1 MTARSDSAANFSAAV
16 LCGGKSRRAG
26 FDKQTIQIDGL
37 WIAVR
42 IAQSLATVFDDVL
55 LVTNRPELYRDS
67 GFRVVGDILPDA
79 GPLGGIHA
87 GLTYAK
93 QEQLF
98 VTACDM
104 PYINEHYLRWLCR
117 AARDEGAKKDA
128 LVVQLVNGML
138 EPMNAIYRKSCLP
151 QVERSIIGGERKIAD
166 KVPSGGKHAIDRGEH
181 HQVDD
186 VGVLDSQRNQR
197 CSSRYDKNNPVAVFF
212 HAAFL
217 RFLMLKMPSG
227 MTSRIRINNA

>member
-1 MTARSDSAANFSAAV
+1 MRAKAMTARKDSAAGFSAAV

-26 FDKQTIQIDGL
+26 FDKQTIRIDGQ
-37 WIAVR
+37 WIAVQ
-42 IAQSLATVFDDVL
+42 IAQALAHVFNDVL

-104 PYINEHYLRWLCR
+104 PYVNEGYLRWLCR
-117 AARDEGAKKDA
+117 AAVDEGAAKDA
-128 LVVQLVNGML
+128 LVVRLENDML
-138 EPMNAIYRKSCLP
+138 EPMNAIYRKNCLP

-166 KVPSGGKHAIDRGEH
+166 LLERMDTLYLPESALAPFGGRETLFFNMNTPEEI
-181 HQVDD
+181 QYY
-186 VGVLDSQRNQR
+186 Q
-197 CSSRYDKNNPVAVFF
+197 SRQNT
-212 HAAFL
+212 
-217 RFLMLKMPSG
+217 R
-227 MTSRIRINNA
+227 

>member
-1 MTARSDSAANFSAAV
+1 MTARKDSAANFSAAV

-26 FDKQTIQIDGL
+26 FDKQTIQVDGL

-104 PYINEHYLRWLCR
+104 PHVNEGYLRWLCR

-128 LVVQLVNGML
+128 LVVQLINGML

-151 QVERSIIGGERKIAD
+151 EVERSITGGERKIAD
-166 KVPSGGKHAIDRGEH
+166 LLQRIDTLYLPESALAPFGGRERLFFNMNTPEEI
-181 HQVDD
+181 QYY
-186 VGVLDSQRNQR
+186 Q
-197 CSSRYDKNNPVAVFF
+197 SRQNT
-212 HAAFL
+212 
-217 RFLMLKMPSG
+217 R
-227 MTSRIRINNA
+227 

>member
-1 MTARSDSAANFSAAV
+1 MTARKDSAANFSAAV

-26 FDKQTIQIDGL
+26 FDKQTIQVDGL

-87 GLTYAK
+87 GLAYAK

-104 PYINEHYLRWLCR
+104 PYVNEHYLRWLCR
-117 AARDEGAKKDA
+117 AARDEGAEKDA
-128 LVVQLVNGML
+128 LVVRLTNGML

-151 QVERSIIGGERKIAD
+151 EVERSITGGERKIAD
-166 KVPSGGKHAIDRGEH
+166 LLQRIDTLYLPESALASFGGRERLFFNMNTPEEI
-181 HQVDD
+181 QYY
-186 VGVLDSQRNQR
+186 Q
-197 CSSRYDKNNPVAVFF
+197 SRQYT
-212 HAAFL
+212 
-217 RFLMLKMPSG
+217 R
-227 MTSRIRINNA
+227 